1 MIVFRGER
9 LSRTFFSVLLTMSCG
24 DGRRDCRSA
33 MCGDYRVEDTDQLT
47 EESAP
52 DFRKTGLG
60 DEAAR

>member
-1 MIVFRGER
+1 
-9 LSRTFFSVLLTMSCG
+9 
-24 DGRRDCRSA
+24 